1 MRKVLKAFNR
11 VTLIIWLLSATALD
25 SVSWLPII
33 VCAVTTLYLA
43 VVILTAQDRLEEVL

>member
-1 MRKVLKAFNR
+1 MRKVLRVFNR
-11 VTLIIWLLSATALD
+11 LVLILWLLSATALD
-25 SVSWLPII
+25 SVSYLPII